1 MKVVCEKDFEGGRR
15 YPWILMS
22 IIIKTLPRKPQCL
35 LRYLG
40 IYMKKE
46 QLTFRIYLS
55 MYIHIILGRHLPAQA
70 AKIGACYT
78 YISTDLP

>member
-1 MKVVCEKDFEGGRR
+1 
-15 YPWILMS
+15 
-22 IIIKTLPRKPQCL
+22 
-35 LRYLG
+35 
-40 IYMKKE
+40 MKKE